1 MAQTPAP
8 TRFELR
14 ILRGAKKLFLWTVAW
29 LLTMALLGEG
39 PEIFWTGQ
47 RWLTLAVAAANLAV
61 GIGMALACVHHLR
74 DLDDLHRKVLLE
86 AMGIALGMGVI
97 VGLPYTLLE
106 GHDAA
111 PFDANIGH
119 LVILMSL
126 TSIAS
131 VWHGLR
137 RYR

>member
-1 MAQTPAP
+1 MWT
-8 TRFELR
+8 
-14 ILRGAKKLFLWTVAW
+14 GAWLLALALLAFGPEFLWTGQ
-29 LLTMALLGEG
+29 LG
-39 PEIFWTGQ
+39 
-47 RWLTLAVAAANLAV
+47 LTLVAAAINLLTGV
-61 GIGMALACVHHLR
+61 GWVLATRRHLG

-86 AMGIALGMGVI
+86 AMGITLGVAVI
-97 VGLPYTLLE
+97 VSLPYTLLE

-111 PFDANIGH
+111 PFDAGSAA

-131 VWHGLR
+131 VLAGLR